1 MFQIRDNVHGYI
13 PLDGMFAD
21 IVNTPEFQRLR
32 HIEQGDFRP
41 AYPCARHD
49 RFIHSLGTYHL
60 ATKFVEGFFR
70 NLAQDFPKMKITPGD
85 RRKLTATFC
94 YAALLHDVGHA
105 PFSHTTEDFFSDGSD
120 LPPIWTQL
128 CKEVKAVTSARNYKR
143 FVQSTKKK
151 KGGSHEIVSAILL
164 IRNRESFRPAKYIK
178 DVDLELAAR
187 MVIGY
192 TYAPTDVCAPDPTNE
207 KQIQALGL
215 RNCLIQLLNSK
226 VLDVDRLDYLCRDTQ
241 MSGFTNAPLD
251 LECLADSVTAVMD
264 KDGWL
269 TPAYRDSALQVFD
282 LMFQAKVSHDA
293 WVLANPAGRYDAA
306 LLAHCIR
313 RLDDLIPGYRET
325 IFTPEALSKDG
336 VDLNKKHYRL
346 LSDVDVWSDLKA
358 RTEPE
363 FQELF
368 TRELADRRIAAW
380 RSYCEYRH
388 FFGQYSQKVYDF
400 FKPLLKYMGKKNLF
414 IFDLD
419 VYGGIIGDKEASA
432 ETKRAAQ
439 FLNDYLLDP
448 RGDQTCDTSDYSV
461 ALLDRTNAFSL
472 NIDPAQIRIVFARKK
487 MPLRTDNRNYSTYQ
501 ELTGLATPTDHDGH
515 LVNYFYL
522 YRYHGLG
529 CRQMEHLRRKLIET
543 IDGGKNDE

>member
-1 MFQIRDNVHGYI
+1 MFQIRDNIHGYI
-13 PLDGMFAD
+13 PLDGMFAH

-32 HIEQGDFRP
+32 QIEQGDFRP
-41 AYPCARHD
+41 AFPGARHD

-70 NLAQDFPKMKITPGD
+70 NLSQDFPQMKIKDDD
-85 RRKLTATFC
+85 RSKLEITFR

-128 CKEVKAVTSARNYKR
+128 CEEVKAVATPAEYDR
-143 FVQSTKKK
+143 FVQSTGKK
-151 KGGSHEIVSAILL
+151 KGASHEIVSAILL
-164 IRNRESFRPAKYIK
+164 IRNRESFKHGKFSEY
-178 DVDLELAAR
+178 VDLELAAR

-192 TYAPTDVCAPDPTNE
+192 TYAPTDVNAPTDDE
-207 KQIQALGL
+207 QIQDLGL

-226 VLDVDRLDYLCRDTQ
+226 VLDVDRLDYLGRDTM

-251 LECLADSVTAVMD
+251 LECLANSVTAVKLD
-264 KDGWL
+264 DGWL
-269 TPAYRDSALQVFD
+269 VPAYRDSALQVFE

-313 RLDDLIPGYRET
+313 RLDDLIPGYRDT
-325 IFTPEALSKDG
+325 VFTPEALSQTG
-336 VDLNKKHYRL
+336 VDLNGKHYRL
-346 LSDVDVWSDLKA
+346 LSDVDVWADLKA

-368 TRELADRRIAAW
+368 TRKLSDRRVAVW
-380 RSYCEYRH
+380 RSYYEFRH
-388 FFGQYSQKVYDF
+388 FFGENSQKIYDF
-400 FKPLLKYMGKKNLF
+400 FQPLLQHMKEKNIL
-414 IFDLD
+414 IFDPKT
-419 VYGGIIGDKEASA
+419 YKRIIHGGVSA
-432 ETKRAAQ
+432 KTAQAAR

-472 NIDPAQIRIVFARKK
+472 SIDPAQIRIVFASHNI
-487 MPLRTDNRNYSTYQ
+487 PPCEDGRNYSTYQ
-501 ELTGLATPTDHDGH
+501 ELTGLATPTDDDGH
-515 LVNYFYL
+515 QVKYFYL
-522 YRYHGLG
+522 FRRGVLG
-529 CRQMEHLRRKLIET
+529 HHQMSNLRTKLFDAI
-543 IDGGKNDE
+543 K